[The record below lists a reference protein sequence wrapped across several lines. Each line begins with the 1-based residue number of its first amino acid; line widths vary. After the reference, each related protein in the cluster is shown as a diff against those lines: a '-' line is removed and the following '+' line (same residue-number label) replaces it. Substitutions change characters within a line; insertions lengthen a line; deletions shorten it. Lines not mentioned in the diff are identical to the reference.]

1 MNCWLHFVSGDR
13 GEGGLSGKRGVP
25 WEKQG
30 GQPLSNIQHGF
41 WQCNVV
47 GLSCRSE
54 WIILS
59 TEVNL
64 CLRGKRV
71 ASYKFCLGRT
81 CISITMKFINEVI
94 TGGMT
99 VILFGVTNLVG
110 VPKKRNWS
118 IFRGL
123 KGAWKHIRTLEWKW
137 KRDVTPVPSQSV
149 VNPISD
155 RGSWQLNPILT
166 IICIS
171 YP

>member
-1 MNCWLHFVSGDR
+1 VSPFFRDELLAPVLHFVSVDR
-13 GEGGLSGKRGVP
+13 GERGLGGKRSVP

-64 CLRGKRV
+64 CLLGKRI

-81 CISITMKFINEVI
+81 CISITIQFINEVVN
-94 TGGMT
+94 GGVT
-99 VILFGVTNLVG
+99 IILFVVPNLVIRKQENG
-110 VPKKRNWS
+110 CALAKRTRKTRS
-118 IFRGL
+118 V
-123 KGAWKHIRTLEWKW
+123 TLL
-137 KRDVTPVPSQSV
+137 THNGFLLTYSV
-149 VNPISD
+149 CSVRS
-155 RGSWQLNPILT
+155 RCLF
-166 IICIS
+166 CCC
-171 YP
+171 